1 MMNMKCGCRVPLSWP
16 FLISVC
22 EHGNPL
28 QKDKSEVAKERKKE
42 KEKQQNKE
50 AWGTALL

>member
-1 MMNMKCGCRVPLSWP
+1 MNMKCGCRIPLSWP

-28 QKDKSEVAKERKKE
+28 QKDKSEVAKERKEE
-42 KEKQQNKE
+42 KKAILTNAKE
-50 AWGTALL
+50 ALL